1 MRNEVIYDKNGR
13 PDIMVVFTPSELG
26 LPDTLRGR
34 KVKEY
39 AISKYQ
45 NTLID
50 GVPYSL
56 PFMKPAVNISHD
68 EAIRLCESK
77 GEGWHLITND
87 EWVALGF
94 WSWDNDT
101 MPTGNTASGKSHSHP
116 EQTGTTYEGGC
127 GKTLTGSGPV
137 QWNHDGTAY
146 GVADMS
152 GNIWEHVGGVR
163 FMDGMPQV
171 IPNNGAAYGADQS
184 KDSPEWEAI
193 YAVLLKYE
201 QPKDQSASVQTK
213 RASYGQTYFNKYATK
228 TTNDTQGGKT
238 MSNSSLV
245 DCTVYSP
252 NHSGKRTHSIDRLT
266 PHCVVG
272 QLSAETIGAC
282 FPKGR
287 NASCN
292 YGIGYDGRVCLI
304 VDECNRSWC
313 SSSNANDQRAITI
326 ECASDKAE
334 PYAMK
339 SAVYEKLIK
348 LCADICKR
356 NGKTKVLWLG
366 SKEKALAYEPK
377 ANEIVLTAHRWFAN
391 KSCPGDWLYS
401 RYGELADR
409 INALLGSTDSGNSGG
424 NNTPSGGSGVK
435 YYVQTGAYK
444 QKANADAQLKKV
456 KAAGFDAILKQSGD
470 FYKVQTGA
478 YSKKENANA
487 EVAKLKAKGFD
498 AIVTTNGGSA
508 AGSANSE
515 IKVGDVVQF
524 SGGPHYGSAAA
535 STAAGTPKAGPAKVT
550 RIVKG
555 AKHPYH
561 IVHTDGQSSVY
572 GWVNAANVSK

>member
-193 YAVLLKYE
+193 YTEDGDPVYYNVHNGEITL
-201 QPKDQSASVQTK
+201 QPVHPDGT
-213 RASYGQTYFNKYATK
+213 
-228 TTNDTQGGKT
+228 D
-238 MSNSSLV
+238 
-245 DCTVYSP
+245 
-252 NHSGKRTHSIDRLT
+252 
-266 PHCVVG
+266 
-272 QLSAETIGAC
+272 
-282 FPKGR
+282 
-287 NASCN
+287 
-292 YGIGYDGRVCLI
+292 YDGVKFTDLEVRSDMDAPDKLKKLGLYPTDDYESDEYFWLDSNGERVI
-304 VDECNRSWC
+304 YR
-313 SSSNANDQRAITI
+313 
-326 ECASDKAE
+326 
-334 PYAMK
+334 
-339 SAVYEKLIK
+339 
-348 LCADICKR
+348 
-356 NGKTKVLWLG
+356 
-366 SKEKALAYEPK
+366 
-377 ANEIVLTAHRWFAN
+377 
-391 KSCPGDWLYS
+391 
-401 RYGELADR
+401 
-409 INALLGSTDSGNSGG
+409 
-424 NNTPSGGSGVK
+424 GGSWNGGAGAGVFC
-435 YYVQTGAYK
+435 
-444 QKANADAQLKKV
+444 L
-456 KAAGFDAILKQSGD
+456 
-470 FYKVQTGA
+470 
-478 YSKKENANA
+478 
-487 EVAKLKAKGFD
+487 
-498 AIVTTNGGSA
+498 NGGSSRGDAYTGLGFRA
-508 AGSANSE
+508 ACVRFICDSDTLDDLDSDKKQPEPKKRSILAPDFIGRIKQALARQFQKLYEAAHGEDPEGFAELAEKATDEELAKAAKLSATLA
-515 IKVGDVVQF
+515 Q
-524 SGGPHYGSAAA
+524 
-535 STAAGTPKAGPAKVT
+535 
-550 RIVKG
+550 
-555 AKHPYH
+555 
-561 IVHTDGQSSVY
+561 
-572 GWVNAANVSK
+572 VNAAVDMYELTAKQLKLAATTSITIKTEVNDHE

>member
-146 GVADMS
+146 GVADMC

-193 YAVLLKYE
+193 YTEDGDPVYYNVHDGEITLQPVHPDGTDYDGVKFTDLEARSDMNVPDKLKDLGLYPADGYESDEYFWLDSNGERVIFRGGHWNNGANAGVFYLNGNNSRSNANTNIGFRAALALFVYFLRAKAQQKHQGKRDAFPGRQGQRYTLVLLCRWRPPGTPSKPRRLAVVCYAGRRGIRILRRGDRRGKIS
-201 QPKDQSASVQTK
+201 PRNVTT
-213 RASYGQTYFNKYATK
+213 RAIIMT
-228 TTNDTQGGKT
+228 TQGGT
-238 MSNSSLV
+238 R
-245 DCTVYSP
+245 TWIQETSP
-252 NHSGKRTHSIDRLT
+252 PFWREYTRGRIFWTHTTRQQARSG
-266 PHCVVG
+266 
-272 QLSAETIGAC
+272 
-282 FPKGR
+282 
-287 NASCN
+287 
-292 YGIGYDGRVCLI
+292 
-304 VDECNRSWC
+304 
-313 SSSNANDQRAITI
+313 
-326 ECASDKAE
+326 
-334 PYAMK
+334 
-339 SAVYEKLIK
+339 
-348 LCADICKR
+348 
-356 NGKTKVLWLG
+356 
-366 SKEKALAYEPK
+366 
-377 ANEIVLTAHRWFAN
+377 TA
-391 KSCPGDWLYS
+391 
-401 RYGELADR
+401 
-409 INALLGSTDSGNSGG
+409 
-424 NNTPSGGSGVK
+424 
-435 YYVQTGAYK
+435 
-444 QKANADAQLKKV
+444 
-456 KAAGFDAILKQSGD
+456 
-470 FYKVQTGA
+470 
-478 YSKKENANA
+478 
-487 EVAKLKAKGFD
+487 
-498 AIVTTNGGSA
+498 TT
-508 AGSANSE
+508 
-515 IKVGDVVQF
+515 
-524 SGGPHYGSAAA
+524 
-535 STAAGTPKAGPAKVT
+535 
-550 RIVKG
+550 
-555 AKHPYH
+555 
-561 IVHTDGQSSVY
+561 
-572 GWVNAANVSK
+572 